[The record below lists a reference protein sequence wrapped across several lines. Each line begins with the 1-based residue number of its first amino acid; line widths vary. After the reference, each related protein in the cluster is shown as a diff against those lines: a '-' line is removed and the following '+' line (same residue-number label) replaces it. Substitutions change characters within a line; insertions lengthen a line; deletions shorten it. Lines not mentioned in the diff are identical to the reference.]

1 MAARNIDRWGSDWLD
16 GQNLAH
22 RSMLVGYHRGN
33 DSAQVHAVIGKSVF
47 EIFDAYGVMERVES
61 RDYLVPAA
69 ELVLGGET
77 TLPARGD
84 RIKETDGEKVF
95 VYEVMAPGSEP
106 HFQFSDPYRK
116 TLRIHT
122 KFIGME
128 EAT

>member
-1 MAARNIDRWGSDWLD
+1 MDLLEGGSAWLD
-16 GQNLAH
+16 AQ
-22 RSMLVGYHRGN
+22 RVKFMSRVVSYTRGK
-33 DSAQVHAVIGKSVF
+33 DAVAVHAMIGKSVF
-47 EIFDAYGVMERVES
+47 EVDSGFAVLERIES

-84 RIKETDGEKVF
+84 RIKETDGSGKVF

-106 HFQFSDPYRK
+106 HFSFSDPYRK

-122 KFIGME
+122 KFVGT
-128 EAT
+128 EAAS

>member
-1 MAARNIDRWGSDWLD
+1 MDLLEGGSAWLD
-16 GQNLAH
+16 SQ
-22 RSMLVGYHRGN
+22 RVRFMSRVVSYIRGK
-33 DSAQVHAVIGKSVF
+33 DSVEVHAAIGKTVF
-47 EIFDAYGVMERVES
+47 EIESGYAVLERVES

-84 RIKETDGEKVF
+84 RIKEAQDGKTF

-106 HFQFSDPYRK
+106 HFAFSDAYRK

-122 KFIGME
+122 KFVGME
-128 EAT
+128 NP

>member
-1 MAARNIDRWGSDWLD
+1 VADILEGASAWLD
-16 GQNLAH
+16 AQRLKFMS
-22 RSMLVGYHRGN
+22 RVVGYHRGE
-33 DSAQVHAVIGKSVF
+33 DSVQVRATIGKSVF
-47 EIFDAYGVMERVES
+47 EVDSGFAVLERIES

-69 ELVLGGET
+69 DLVLDDET
-77 TLPARGD
+77 TLPLKGD

-106 HFQFSDPYRK
+106 HFIFSDPYRK

-128 EAT
+128 NPT